1 MLPRLVMHCD
11 WGCSPSK
18 RWFAKARL
26 QGESIYH
33 ISEPGL
39 VGDLDGF
46 LARIQCDAGD
56 DACALVGFDFPIG
69 LPTFYT
75 NRAGILRFED
85 FLPIAGRGDWA
96 EFYNVAEI
104 PTEISLHRPFYPFRP
119 GGAKQRHLLDA
130 LGARSID
137 DLRRRCELKQP
148 HRKAACPVFWTLGA
162 MQVGKGAI
170 VGWRDVL
177 APAIRDRRPVSLW
190 PFAGSLSSLFKSG
203 RTIVAETWPGEYYR
217 CLCPTLKGNKEDRGQ
232 RTKAGE
238 ELLRWV
244 KDNHFVLSAELRA
257 SVTNGVPQGS
267 DAFDA
272 IVGLLGMMQVVLGR
286 REPGE
291 LEEVREVEGWIL
303 GQSPD
308 EGESA

>member
-1 MLPRLVMHCD
+1 MLPRLVVQCD

-18 RWFAKARL
+18 RWLAKARL
-26 QGESIYH
+26 QGDSIYH
-33 ISEPGL
+33 ISEPSL

-46 LARIQCDAGD
+46 LARIQCEVGD

-69 LPTFYT
+69 LPANYAKK
-75 NRAGILRFED
+75 AGIRSLKD
-85 FLPIAGRGDWA
+85 FLLIAGQGDWA
-96 EFYNVAEI
+96 EFYKVAES

-119 GGAKQRHLLDA
+119 GGTKQRHLLDA
-130 LGARSID
+130 LGAASID
-137 DLRRRCELKQP
+137 DLRRRCDLKQP
-148 HRKAACPVFWTLGA
+148 GRKAACPIFWTLGA

-177 APAIRDRRPVSLW
+177 APAIRDRCPVSLW
-190 PFAGSLSSLFKSG
+190 PFDGSLSSLFESG
-203 RTIVAETWPGEYYR
+203 RTVVAETWPGEYYR
-217 CLCPTLKGNKEDRGQ
+217 RLCPTLKGNKEDRGQ

-244 KDNHFVLSAELRA
+244 KDNHLELSSELRA
-257 SVTNGVPQGS
+257 SVIDGVPQGS

-291 LEEVREVEGWIL
+291 PEEVRKVEGWIL

-308 EGESA
+308 EDEPT